1 MIIWNRFNIIN
12 VGMII
17 WLDKQQKKILNQSLF
32 KLTKYAIYV
41 FEYNQQIAGYI
52 HAQFYN
58 TLNLDPYVEV
68 LELCVDEQFRGL
80 NIEKKLLEQVEQWA
94 KLNHKK
100 GVRLGS
106 NSIRTK
112 VHQFDL
118 HLGYQNYKD
127 HKILKK
133 DF

>member
-1 MIIWNRFNIIN
+1 MNNPEH
-12 VGMII
+12 
-17 WLDKQQKKILNQSLF
+17 
-32 KLTKYAIYV
+32 AIYV
-41 FEYNQQIAGYI
+41 FEYNQQIVGYI

-80 NIEKKLLEQVEQWA
+80 NIEKKLLEQAEQWA

-112 VHQFDL
+112 VHQFYL
-118 HLGYQNYKD
+118 HLGCQNYKD